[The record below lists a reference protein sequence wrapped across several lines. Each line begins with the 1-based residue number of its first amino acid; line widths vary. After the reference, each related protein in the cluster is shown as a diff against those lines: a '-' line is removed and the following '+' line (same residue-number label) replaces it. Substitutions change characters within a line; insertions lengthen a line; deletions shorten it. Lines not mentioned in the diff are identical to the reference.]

1 MHDDGLIIHQLK
13 VACTNRNLPKSLRQW
28 LMLIGNQLDNI
39 FGAQMLKPAC
49 RSSRFSMESSRPE
62 ATSGKGTGGEGG
74 EERGATE
81 QRNCWFVFGIHLSE
95 SKQTRCIGFKKS
107 IYPWNLFSGWF
118 QIAPGNGNPGCC
130 SENCRCF
137 MMSARAIVGATELPK
152 WGSKHSYLF
161 NIFCSNEFNQYKRTQ
176 IYIYISIIL

>member
-1 MHDDGLIIHQLK
+1 MHDDGLIIRQLK

-39 FGAQMLKPAC
+39 LGAQMSKPAW

-81 QRNCWFVFGIHLSE
+81 QRNCWFVSGIHLSE
-95 SKQTRCIGFKKS
+95 SKQTRCIGLQKS
-107 IYPWNLFSGWF
+107 IYPWNLFSG
-118 QIAPGNGNPGCC
+118 
-130 SENCRCF
+130 CRGKRESRWLFRKLSLLHDECQ
-137 MMSARAIVGATELPK
+137 SDCR
-152 WGSKHSYLF
+152 SY
-161 NIFCSNEFNQYKRTQ
+161 RTPQ
-176 IYIYISIIL
+176 MR

>member
-39 FGAQMLKPAC
+39 FGAQMLKPAW

-95 SKQTRCIGFKKS
+95 SKQTRCIGLQKIHIPLKS
-107 IYPWNLFSGWF
+107 IFGMVPNCTRKRESRLLFRKLSLLHDEC
-118 QIAPGNGNPGCC
+118 Q
-130 SENCRCF
+130 SDCR
-137 MMSARAIVGATELPK
+137 
-152 WGSKHSYLF
+152 SY
-161 NIFCSNEFNQYKRTQ
+161 RTPQ
-176 IYIYISIIL
+176 MR